1 MKKIIIVIIL
11 LAAAIIGVIFLSRQL
26 RPAPSPEI
34 KNTPVVIGLSLGAVR
49 EERWTRDR
57 DLFIAKA
64 KELGAVVNEVETDYD
79 VDTQISQIE
88 NLISQG
94 VKVIVVVPAD
104 SVKIAPIIAEA
115 HAAGVKIIA
124 YERIIN
130 DSDLDFY
137 VSFDNVKIG
146 ELEAKSVLDVASKG
160 NFAYIGGAP
169 TDNNAFLVKQGSM
182 AVLKPAIDKGDIKLV
197 LDEFT
202 TNWDPS
208 EAYKTM
214 KKYLS
219 TGKTVDAIVAAND
232 GTAFGVIQA
241 LTEKGLAGKVPVS
254 GQDAELAACQ
264 RIVAGT
270 QTATV
275 YKPLQSEA
283 TQAAEMAVAIARGEL
298 PATNNVV
305 NNGKIDVPSYIL
317 GPAIIVN
324 KDNMMDTVIK
334 DNFHT
339 YQEIYGHAQSSQ

>member
-11 LAAAIIGVIFLSRQL
+11 LAAVIIGVIFLSRQL
-26 RPAPSPEI
+26 NLGTKAKTP
-34 KNTPVVIGLSLGAVR
+34 NTPVVIGFSLGALR
-49 EERWTRDR
+49 EERWPKDR

-64 KELGAVVNEVETDYD
+64 KELGAVVNETETDYD
-79 VDTQISQIE
+79 VNTQISQIE

-104 SVKIAPIIAEA
+104 SDKIAPVIAEA

-124 YERIIN
+124 YDRMIN
-130 DSDLDFY
+130 NSDLDFY
-137 VSFDNVKIG
+137 VSFDNVKVG
-146 ELEAKSVLDVASKG
+146 ELEANSVLAVVNKG

-219 TGKTVDAIVAAND
+219 TGKTVAAVVAAND

-283 TQAAEMAVAIARGEL
+283 SQAAEMAVAIARGEL

-305 NNGKIDVPSYIL
+305 NNGKTDVPSYL
-317 GPAIIVN
+317 LEPIIVN
-324 KDNMMDTVIK
+324 KDNLLDTVIK

-339 YQEIYGHAQSSQ
+339 YQEIYGHAQ